1 MNEFTRSLLLVLIA
15 SAVSTSSYGMGHAVL
30 IGEEDA
36 KRMETVTPAAA
47 PVITTVVLQPTP
59 EGSRSPLEGVLPGE
73 VKRAAS
79 PAPREKSVLETTVR
93 HGDSSVAPSGA
104 DAAAH
109 SNAGLIVAQPLPRA
123 EAGTPPPASPERV
136 DSPAS
141 SSDSDREY
149 VSAAEGG
156 SGIRKNVSDSE
167 LAKQRTAA
175 TADEFAQVRVQRGKG
190 AVAEKHAS
198 REASAEI
205 PAAAG
210 AKKTASNSG
219 LTHER
224 SATPPVE
231 DAMLRSKDEKSFTP
245 SAASVLPST
254 KLDSAAGVGL
264 PAPEARA
271 ASPERKPIPASMP
284 AATDSFSHSFSPA
297 PAVGVR
303 SAAAPD
309 PLLDPVYLPLPQKD
323 SLLAKIK
330 RNKLKIFAVILALVE
345 TADFAQAYFLK
356 TTKDELKD
364 KTLTEKAKLITQ
376 KTYTAA
382 LLGAAKDTALNLKQH
397 FKTFLHKK
405 N

>member
-1 MNEFTRSLLLVLIA
+1 MNEFKRNLLIVLIA
-15 SAVSTSSYGMGHAVL
+15 GAVSTYSYGMGHAVL

-36 KRMETVTPAAA
+36 KRLETVTPAAA

-167 LAKQRTAA
+167 LPKRRLTA
-175 TADEFAQVRVQRGKG
+175 TADEFAQGRAQVGKG
-190 AVAEKHAS
+190 AVAEKPSS

-205 PAAAG
+205 P
-210 AKKTASNSG
+210 
-219 LTHER
+219 
-224 SATPPVE
+224 
-231 DAMLRSKDEKSFTP
+231 
-245 SAASVLPST
+245 
-254 KLDSAAGVGL
+254 AAGVGL

-284 AATDSFSHSFSPA
+284 SATDSFSHSFSPA
-297 PAVGVR
+297 PAVDVG
-303 SAAAPD
+303 STAAPD
-309 PLLDPVYLPLPQKD
+309 PLLDPVYLPLPQKE
-323 SLLAKIK
+323 SLLEKIK
-330 RNKLKIFAVILALVE
+330 RNKLKTFAVILALVE

-397 FKTFLHKK
+397 LKTFFNKK